1 MKGKRKKRK
10 LILSESIYLIPAFF
24 MKCEKQQ
31 LTETTCNLFLFKH
44 FVREVQDGDIKS
56 LTEKGSR
63 IDLRTLNRT
72 PNAVPKQILKLK
84 SVLYM
89 KKNQNNIKDKTKNS
103 EQKWPNTK
111 NINNHQTQ
119 PLICIVRFCIH
130 HKYI

>member
-1 MKGKRKKRK
+1 MHYTCVHIKMVNTSNERKRKKRK
-10 LILSESIYLIPAFF
+10 SILSESIYLIPAFF

-84 SVLYM
+84 SVLYIW
-89 KKNQNNIKDKTKNS
+89 KKL
-103 EQKWPNTK
+103 E
-111 NINNHQTQ
+111 
-119 PLICIVRFCIH
+119 
-130 HKYI
+130 